1 MIFLGKHIGLPL
13 HMNYWLVKTEPEE
26 YSFDDLLRD
35 GKVIWDGVRNYQAR
49 NNLKLMKKGDQV
61 LVYHSGKTKDIVGI
75 AEVIKEYY
83 PDPTDKTGMWV
94 VVELKPKEKLK
105 NTITLTLI
113 KNIKE
118 LNDLPLLKQSRL
130 SVMPVSKKEFDFM
143 LDI

>member
-1 MIFLGKHIGLPL
+1 LGKHIGLPL